1 MDSLGFFIRIW
12 SVGGGGNPPKNSGG
26 RGGLMGGAG
35 GGFVVRNSKLLQ
47 KYVPFHRQKV
57 FFKVL

>member
-26 RGGLMGGAG
+26 RGGLMGGG
-35 GGFVVRNSKLLQ
+35 SYLGIVNFCKNTC
-47 KYVPFHRQKV
+47 HRQKV